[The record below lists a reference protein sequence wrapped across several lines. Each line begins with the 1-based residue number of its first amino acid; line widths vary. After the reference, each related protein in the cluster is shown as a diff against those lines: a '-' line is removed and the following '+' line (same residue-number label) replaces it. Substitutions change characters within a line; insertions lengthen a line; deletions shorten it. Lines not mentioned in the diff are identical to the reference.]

1 MNTLFGTYMSIPESA
16 ANYMNTLYS
25 FGVPSN
31 INQQGP
37 NSSTIHLDP
46 NAEENPAP
54 RRGHRTRRP
63 QQCGTHHR
71 LGE

>member
-1 MNTLFGTYMSIPESA
+1 
-16 ANYMNTLYS
+16 MNTLYS

-37 NSSTIHLDP
+37 SSSTIHLNP

-63 QQCGTHHR
+63 PQCGTHHR